1 MDSTYL
7 SYRLRFVWLTV
18 FAVAMGFLEAIV
30 VLYLRMI
37 YYPEGFDFPLALMPP
52 EVLSVEWVRE
62 IATLIMLAAVGIIAG
77 RNNLQRLFY
86 ALFAFGVWDIIYYVA
101 LKIFLA
107 WPASLLTWDLLFL
120 IPLPWL
126 GPVLAP
132 VICSVTMMIMA
143 FIIIGRQERGYTVRP
158 APADWILIYGGAAVI
173 LYTFLIDYS
182 MLIINSG
189 ILSSDGTPA
198 DAENLLS
205 VINQYIP
212 GRYKWVLFIAGELL
226 IIAGTVRI
234 FIKSRK
240 RKLPVGE
247 PAV

>member
-1 MDSTYL
+1 
-7 SYRLRFVWLTV
+7 
-18 FAVAMGFLEAIV
+18 MGFLEAIV
-30 VLYLRMI
+30 VVYLRMI

-62 IATLIMLAAVGIIAG
+62 IATLVMLAAVGIIAG

-143 FIIIGRQERGYTVRP
+143 VIIIGRQERGYTVRP

-189 ILSSDGTPA
+189 ILSSEGTPA
-198 DAENLLS
+198 DAEKLLS
-205 VINQYIP
+205 IINQYIP
-212 GRYKWVLFIAGELL
+212 GSYKWVLFVAGELL

>member
-1 MDSTYL
+1 
-7 SYRLRFVWLTV
+7 
-18 FAVAMGFLEAIV
+18 MGFLEAIV
-30 VLYLRMI
+30 VVYLRMI

-62 IATLIMLAAVGIIAG
+62 IATLVMLAGVGIITG

-101 LKIFLA
+101 LRIFLA

-120 IPLPWL
+120 VPVPWL

-143 FIIIGRQERGYTVRP
+143 IIIIGRQERGYIVSP
-158 APADWILIYGGAAVI
+158 SPADWILIYGGAAVI

-189 ILSSDGTPA
+189 ILSSGGTTA
-198 DAENLLS
+198 DTEKLLS

-212 GRYKWVLFIAGELL
+212 GRYMWLLFIAGEAL

-234 FIKSRK
+234 FIKTIKKES
-240 RKLPVGE
+240 
-247 PAV
+247 